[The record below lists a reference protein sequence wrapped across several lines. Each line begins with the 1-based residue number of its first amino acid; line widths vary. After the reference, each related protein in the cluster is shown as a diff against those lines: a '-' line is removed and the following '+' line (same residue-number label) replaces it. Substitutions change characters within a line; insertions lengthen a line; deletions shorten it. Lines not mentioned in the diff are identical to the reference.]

1 MSARAKYQSIMLSE
15 ETDDNEMGKEVV
27 EEEEEEE
34 EEKGDD
40 GTPGT
45 ETVNYGYHPIIDFFD
60 KYRFAANR

>member
-15 ETDDNEMGKEVV
+15 ETDDNEMG
-27 EEEEEEE
+27 EEEEE
-34 EEKGDD
+34 EEKGDEGTDD
-40 GTPGT
+40 GGGP

>member
-1 MSARAKYQSIMLSE
+1 MSASAKYQSIMLSE
-15 ETDDNEMGKEVV
+15 ETDDNEMGKEV
-27 EEEEEEE
+27 EEEE

>member
-15 ETDDNEMGKEVV
+15 EETDDNEMG
-27 EEEEEEE
+27 EEEE